1 MISTESPPLT
11 IVLDSEAQAALSRS
25 QAALL
30 AWKFASFASNEESG
44 KLWEARVAT
53 ALEVA
58 DLVGRLVTIK
68 QISAEMDKQQ
78 LHVLRDDS
86 VLPQRGL
93 D

>member
-11 IVLDSEAQAALSRS
+11 IVLDSEALAALSRS

-30 AWKFASFASNEESG
+30 AWKFASNDESG
-44 KLWEARVAT
+44 KLWEERVAT

-58 DLVGRLVTIK
+58 DLVDRLVTIK